1 MCALMLGA
9 VVKRMMDLVI
19 SGVALVLLSPVWVAL
34 ALLITLDSRGGV
46 LFAQE
51 RIGLNGQTFRMY
63 KFRSM
68 VKNAERS
75 GTGLFSFE
83 NDPRITRVGKWLRRT
98 SLDEL
103 PQLLNVLRG
112 DMSIVGPRPPVSY
125 ELGDYRDFS
134 GPLKR
139 RFEVKPGITGLAQVS
154 GRNDLDWSEKISYDN
169 QYIDNY
175 RTRGISYD
183 IQLIIRT
190 VSVVLSGRGVVEKAK
205 GKK

>member
-1 MCALMLGA
+1 MLGA